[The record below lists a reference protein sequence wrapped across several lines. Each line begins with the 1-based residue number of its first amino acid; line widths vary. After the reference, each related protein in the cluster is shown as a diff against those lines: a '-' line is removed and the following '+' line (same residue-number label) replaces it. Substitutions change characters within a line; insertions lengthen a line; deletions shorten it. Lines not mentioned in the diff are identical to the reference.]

1 MNAPFLK
8 FDMIGFEQSLII
20 AVFIGI
26 GFGFFLEQAGF
37 GSAVKLAQQ
46 FYLNDLS
53 VFKVMFSA
61 LVTAMLG
68 LFWLNKLDL
77 LDLSAIRVLPTY
89 IYPQLAGGVV
99 FGVGFIMG
107 GYCPGTCCV
116 ASVTGRMDG
125 WIHFIGMMTGIFIFA
140 EAYPY
145 IESWY
150 FSTSLGDI
158 TLFQFFQIPY
168 GTAVFIVV
176 MMALLGFV
184 AAERIEKLHAK
195 G

>member
-8 FDMIGFEQSLII
+8 FDMISFEQSLII

-116 ASVTGRMDG
+116 ASVTGR
-125 WIHFIGMMTGIFIFA
+125 
-140 EAYPY
+140 
-145 IESWY
+145 
-150 FSTSLGDI
+150 
-158 TLFQFFQIPY
+158 
-168 GTAVFIVV
+168 
-176 MMALLGFV
+176 
-184 AAERIEKLHAK
+184 
-195 G
+195 